1 VVGQDGKGRE
11 GKGSMM
17 MMMPAVGAVLAGVLA
32 LMIVAV
38 AAEQQEQELVTL
50 VDDASA
56 ARPESALLRPKVL
69 IAVLARNAA
78 HSLPHYLGCI
88 ERLDYPKERLAV
100 W

>member
-1 VVGQDGKGRE
+1 
-11 GKGSMM
+11 
-17 MMMPAVGAVLAGVLA
+17 MMPAVGAVLAAVLA

-38 AAEQQEQELVTL
+38 AAEQQEELVTL
-50 VDDASA
+50 VEDSSA